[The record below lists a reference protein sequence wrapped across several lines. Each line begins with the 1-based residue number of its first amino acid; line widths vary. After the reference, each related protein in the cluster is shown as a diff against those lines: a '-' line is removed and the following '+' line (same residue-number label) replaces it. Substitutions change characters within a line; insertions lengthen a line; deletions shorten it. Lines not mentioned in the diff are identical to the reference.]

1 LPLFFSGLS
10 AHPLRTLCL
19 AFSAAATFPALPEP
33 HPSAIMRATTSKKE
47 PAMALTKL
55 SETEI
60 TTELARLPGWS
71 IAQGKLHRV
80 FEFADFR
87 QAFGFMTAVALA
99 AEAMN
104 HHPDWS
110 NVWNKVTIDLNTHSA
125 GGITKNDFELAGQI
139 QKIFGR

>member
-1 LPLFFSGLS
+1 M
-10 AHPLRTLCL
+10 
-19 AFSAAATFPALPEP
+19 AAAKMNESEI
-33 HPSAIMRATTSKKE
+33 SAG
-47 PAMALTKL
+47 
-55 SETEI
+55 
-60 TTELARLPGWS
+60 LAKLPGWTVTL
-71 IAQGKLHRV
+71 GKLHRV

-125 GGITKNDFELAGQI
+125 GGITSNDFALAAEI